1 MDGVNNPK
9 LCIMIS
15 YINNGKSRKYQKH
28 QNKADH
34 FTNKIILAMVATIV
48 TIKKVTTLMKT
59 VTKIVIR
66 TII

>member
-15 YINNGKSRKYQKH
+15 YINNGKSRKYQK